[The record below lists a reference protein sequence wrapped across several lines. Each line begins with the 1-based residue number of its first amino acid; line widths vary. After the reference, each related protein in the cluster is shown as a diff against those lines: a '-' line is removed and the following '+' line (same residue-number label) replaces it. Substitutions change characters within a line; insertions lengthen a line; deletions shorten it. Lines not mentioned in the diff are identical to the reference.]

1 MVRLSSLKSSTN
13 NFLRKHR
20 KWPHSPYKTKWH
32 QIFNQNQAMQT
43 LKQTT
48 TTTTIKTE
56 PPLQQEEQNSNKQ
69 PHLLSTLIHTFN
81 TYNCDPTPTAYNYLI
96 KTFAETSQ
104 LHHIPHVLHHLK
116 RVPKLQTPEYVFIN
130 LIKIYGNANKLE
142 EAVSLFYEIPKFSCV
157 PTVYSLNT
165 LLSVLCKKS
174 DGLKWVPQV
183 LLNSHQK
190 MNIRIEGSTF
200 KILTKALCRTRR
212 VGYAIEVLDC
222 MINDGYDFDSKI
234 CSLILRTLCEQEG
247 LSGFEVMG
255 FVERMKKFGFCPGI
269 MDYSNVIKLLV
280 KERKGFDAMEV
291 LNQMRINGIKPDIVC
306 YTTVLKGVIVEGDF
320 GKADELFDELLVLG
334 LVPDVYTY
342 NVHIYGLCK
351 QNSVEAGIKMI
362 GSMEELGCKPNVI
375 TYNTIL
381 DALCKAGELS
391 RMRELVRDMGD
402 KGVEFNIRT
411 YRIMLKGLIGEGEIM
426 EACVLS
432 EKILDK
438 FFCPQCET
446 FDEVIFGLCQK
457 GLVCKA
463 MELMQKIIG
472 KNIAPGAM
480 AWEALLLSSGSKLCF
495 SETILAGLVNGEP
508 TVNSPS

>member
-1 MVRLSSLKSSTN
+1 M
-13 NFLRKHR
+13 
-20 KWPHSPYKTKWH
+20 
-32 QIFNQNQAMQT
+32 
-43 LKQTT
+43 
-48 TTTTIKTE
+48 
-56 PPLQQEEQNSNKQ
+56 
-69 PHLLSTLIHTFN
+69 
-81 TYNCDPTPTAYNYLI
+81 
-96 KTFAETSQ
+96 
-104 LHHIPHVLHHLK
+104 
-116 RVPKLQTPEYVFIN
+116 
-130 LIKIYGNANKLE
+130 
-142 EAVSLFYEIPKFSCV
+142 FYEIPKFSCV

-212 VGYAIEVLDC
+212 VGYAIEVLNC

-280 KERKGFDAMEV
+280 KERKGIDAMEV

-306 YTTVLKGVIVEGDF
+306 YTMVLRGVIVEGDF

-351 QNSVEAGIKMI
+351 QNSAEAGIKMI

-375 TYNTIL
+375 TYNTLL
-381 DALCKAGELS
+381 DALCKAG
-391 RMRELVRDMGD
+391 
-402 KGVEFNIRT
+402 
-411 YRIMLKGLIGEGEIM
+411 
-426 EACVLS
+426 
-432 EKILDK
+432 
-438 FFCPQCET
+438 
-446 FDEVIFGLCQK
+446 
-457 GLVCKA
+457 
-463 MELMQKIIG
+463 
-472 KNIAPGAM
+472 
-480 AWEALLLSSGSKLCF
+480 
-495 SETILAGLVNGEP
+495 
-508 TVNSPS
+508 